1 MAIGAV
7 AAFLLAGPLT
17 SLYKTHAVAS
27 RPQPSASGTIDPH
40 PSPTSCPA
48 SLPIPGHDFTVIAG
62 PVPALPTAIWV
73 NDPLGVNLRS
83 APSAGGA
90 LVVTLVQ
97 GTQGNADGRATDASG
112 KIWFH
117 VTTGN
122 RSGWLRSD
130 FVVTNS
136 IHAANGAGWSLMLP
150 QDYQF
155 GNGSDPA
162 VSAAAKA
169 GDPIPFLVVQTT
181 TASTLTIQLPA
192 ALRPDI
198 APVGDQA
205 KTIQVWNY
213 TVVKHTSRVA
223 LDTCKVVSAWARPD
237 QGWPYMTTVFVH
249 APQRNYQ
256 FTLFTSARDDLVV
269 DQVLNS
275 IALS

>member
-27 RPQPSASGTIDPH
+27 RPQPSASATTDPH

-48 SLPIPGHDFTVIAG
+48 SLPMPAHDFTVISG
-62 PVPALPTAIWV
+62 PVPALPTPIWV

-83 APSAGGA
+83 APSMGS
-90 LVVTLVQ
+90 TLVATLAQ
-97 GTQGNADGRATDASG
+97 GTQGNADSRATDASG
-112 KIWFH
+112 KVWFH

-130 FVVTNS
+130 FVVTNA
-136 IHAANGAGWSLMLP
+136 IHPASGAGWSLMLS

-155 GNGSDPA
+155 GNGSDPSLS
-162 VSAAAKA
+162 SASKA
-169 GDPIPFLVVQTT
+169 GDPVPFLLVQTT
-181 TASTLTIQLPA
+181 TGSSLTVQLPA
-192 ALRPDI
+192 ALRADI

-205 KTIQVWNY
+205 KVIQVWNY

-223 LDTCKVVSAWARPD
+223 VDTCKVVSAWARPD
-237 QGWPYMTTVFVH
+237 QGWPYMTSVFVH
-249 APQRNYQ
+249 APQRNYE
-256 FTLFTSARDDLVV
+256 FTFFTSGRDDLVV
-269 DQVLNS
+269 DEVLNS